1 MYNFDDKPDRV
12 SEKCR
17 KWDLNIIRDKFRDIR
32 EDFVPM
38 WIADMDF
45 KIPTEIE
52 NKFIEAVR
60 RGVFG
65 YTYCYDE
72 FYDSVIGWQK
82 NMHEVNVEKEWITLT
97 YGTVSTLHYV
107 VQAFCKKGDS
117 IILNTPVYDPF
128 ESSAKKQGVNVI
140 CNTLDVVNDRYY
152 INFDKL
158 EVQIKENK
166 PKLMMF
172 CTPHNPSGRIWT
184 IEEMTRVATI
194 CKENNVILVADEVHA
209 EHIHYGKF
217 NSILKIE
224 KELLENVILLTSPNK
239 GFNLGGLK
247 TSYSIVI
254 NKDIRDKFRNKL
266 KQNSIT
272 SPNVFGIIGL
282 ITAYNECHEWLS
294 GVNEYIKSNYEL
306 LETWVNKYN
315 KIKLMKMESSYLA
328 WMDISGLG
336 ISASE
341 FTDKLAIDT
350 GVLLEDG
357 SHFVKDGEKYVR
369 INLGTQK
376 ENVIEALNRMDLFLK
391 SL

>member
-1 MYNFDDKPDRV
+1 M
-12 SEKCR
+12 
-17 KWDLNIIRDKFRDIR
+17 
-32 EDFVPM
+32 
-38 WIADMDF
+38 
-45 KIPTEIE
+45 
-52 NKFIEAVR
+52 
-60 RGVFG
+60 
-65 YTYCYDE
+65 
-72 FYDSVIGWQK
+72 
-82 NMHEVNVEKEWITLT
+82 
-97 YGTVSTLHYV
+97 
-107 VQAFCKKGDS
+107 
-117 IILNTPVYDPF
+117 
-128 ESSAKKQGVNVI
+128 
-140 CNTLDVVNDRYY
+140 
-152 INFDKL
+152 
-158 EVQIKENK
+158 
-166 PKLMMF
+166 
-172 CTPHNPSGRIWT
+172 
-184 IEEMTRVATI
+184 
-194 CKENNVILVADEVHA
+194 
-209 EHIHYGKF
+209 
-217 NSILKIE
+217 
-224 KELLENVILLTSPNK
+224 TSPNK

-369 INLGTQK
+369 INLGTQRK
-376 ENVIEALNRMDLFLK
+376 M
-391 SL
+391 

>member
-1 MYNFDDKPDRV
+1 MTP
-12 SEKCR
+12 
-17 KWDLNIIRDKFRDIR
+17 LNH
-32 EDFVPM
+32 
-38 WIADMDF
+38 
-45 KIPTEIE
+45 
-52 NKFIEAVR
+52 
-60 RGVFG
+60 
-65 YTYCYDE
+65 
-72 FYDSVIGWQK
+72 Q
-82 NMHEVNVEKEWITLT
+82 
-97 YGTVSTLHYV
+97 
-107 VQAFCKKGDS
+107 Q
-117 IILNTPVYDPF
+117 
-128 ESSAKKQGVNVI
+128 KQGVNVI

-328 WMDISGLG
+328 WMNISGLG

-341 FTDKLAIDT
+341 FTDRLAIDT

>member
-17 KWDLNIIRDKFRDIR
+17 KWDLNIIRDKFGDIR
-32 EDFVPM
+32 EDFIPM

-117 IILNTPVYDPF
+117 IILNTPVYDPLNHQQ
-128 ESSAKKQGVNVI
+128 KQGVNVI

-217 NSILKIE
+217 NSILKIG

>member
-17 KWDLNIIRDKFRDIR
+17 KWDLNIIRDKFGDIR
-32 EDFVPM
+32 EDFIPM

-128 ESSAKKQGVNVI
+128 ESSVKKQGVNVI

-217 NSILKIE
+217 NSILKIG